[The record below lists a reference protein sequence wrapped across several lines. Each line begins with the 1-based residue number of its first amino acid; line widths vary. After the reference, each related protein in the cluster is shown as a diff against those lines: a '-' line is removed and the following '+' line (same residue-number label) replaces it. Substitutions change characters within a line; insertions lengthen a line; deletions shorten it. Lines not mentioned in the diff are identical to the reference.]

1 MTNEYDVSKKKWL
14 EAIKR
19 WQAEWRELV
28 AETGI
33 VPEIRGTHGIMLV
46 SGHGM
51 NGPADLRLT
60 TGKSLKRLFN
70 NSEKQGRA
78 AILHHSRMASSPYYP
93 PGISLEHSF
102 VLSDFPLLAHGNFIR
117 HVFYYRL

>member
-1 MTNEYDVSKKKWL
+1 LNIIRAGATIFVGCQTARTSLIFFGLGGETMTNEYELSKKKWL

-46 SGHGM
+46 SGHAI
-51 NGPADLRLT
+51 NGPADLRF
-60 TGKSLKRLFN
+60 RR
-70 NSEKQGRA
+70 RA
-78 AILHHSRMASSPYYP
+78 K
-93 PGISLEHSF
+93 
-102 VLSDFPLLAHGNFIR
+102 V
-117 HVFYYRL
+117 